1 MLRGKLLLLPYI
13 FDSWRMAPGDVVAK
27 VSWPKFNN
35 RASESTATPERIDKK
50 CFCLGIPSVIHAAG
64 STNTLGVATHNG
76 ELLFRADGF
85 QRPLVRKKSSRRAA
99 SFLGSLNTKR
109 LRRQTKEEKTK
120 GQQPS
125 RPIASALVFP
135 PQVQV
140 QIPGDPLLFLRP
152 TAKEEFLIS
161 FSFLWLFHLRSA
173 HNLLL
178 LLPAA
183 NGTEWPQRRRIGS
196 GNKGDRRDPRLFF
209 SPCVHSISQF

>member
-1 MLRGKLLLLPYI
+1 MWRKKNGINFIYGESLRFCIHQEEMLRGKLLLLPYI

-99 SFLGSLNTKR
+99 SFLGSLSTKR

-135 PQVQV
+135 PPKFKCKFRA
-140 QIPGDPLLFLRP
+140 IRCCFSGRP
-152 TAKEEFLIS
+152 
-161 FSFLWLFHLRSA
+161 
-173 HNLLL
+173 
-178 LLPAA
+178 
-183 NGTEWPQRRRIGS
+183 RRKNS
-196 GNKGDRRDPRLFF
+196 
-209 SPCVHSISQF
+209 